1 MTENKGR
8 KSQRRSCPKASV
20 IRQSTK
26 TIRALICSK
35 LLPPDDAT
43 FDCLAAANKT
53 QETSKIPL
61 VKSKL
66 FQGIKTPPYVVDSCG
81 IAPTTYG
88 GQKLK
93 LGFPAVFRTENEGR
107 IDKSFP
113 VLCKRKF

>member
-1 MTENKGR
+1 MR
-8 KSQRRSCPKASV
+8 KKYHAP
-20 IRQSTK
+20 
-26 TIRALICSK
+26 SK
-35 LLPPDDAT
+35 EFFRLP
-43 FDCLAAANKT
+43 N
-53 QETSKIPL
+53 QIPL

-93 LGFPAVFRTENEGR
+93 FGFPAVFKTENEGR